1 MLSKYACMLRQTSR
15 GPDKSGGGVR
25 MGVRKRAS
33 LVAQRLSEVGVP
45 TLMPLHSGL
54 KALGG
59 AGHLCSLYKTRQECS
74 DIVKTFVELGIAR
87 RERCLCVVSGS
98 SEQSVREGLHAASP
112 RIDRAVAAHAVD
124 LTTID
129 RAYFSCEGPFT
140 QRALDFWRRA
150 GERAAA
156 EGFSGLRGIVQVDGI
171 LGGSPLL
178 ARWIEY
184 ENRLTQVLGEGG
196 GTMLCLYNCLVQPAE
211 FVRDAFWAHAIVAH
225 RGGIGQNTFH
235 VPLEEY
241 AAPDKV
247 HREVHRMLL
256 SPGGRWRAKALTQK
270 RNRRVSQAPRTVKDC
285 KRVIQAL
292 TEELRNHKQNEQ
304 SLRRYVNYLTLGQQM
319 TRTGSWAW
327 NWSSGELFW
336 SREHFRIFGLDP
348 KRTKV
353 SYQGFVRM
361 VHPEERVRVEDEF
374 QEAVHA
380 RRDFNCEYR
389 IIRPDGSVKHMHSRA
404 QPVFGIAREL
414 TGYVGTVADITERRH
429 GEESVGSMQAELA
442 RTSHAITL
450 RQLMASI
457 AHEVNQPLAA
467 VIANAHAAVRWL
479 EWEEP
484 QTEKARQALSRIVRD
499 GNRASEIIARIRG
512 LVGKTNPLRAP
523 LSLNSVV
530 HEVLVLL
537 NTELRRGNVTV
548 RTDLTERLAPIQGDR
563 VQIQQV
569 LLNLVMNAIEA
580 MDTVTAWPR
589 RLVIATAGGA
599 SGVALSVKDCGTG
612 LAKEQ
617 LESIFEP
624 FYSSKPRG
632 MGIGLSISRSIIEA
646 HGGRLWAIRN
656 KAAGTTFKFRLPVAA
671 A

>member
-1 MLSKYACMLRQTSR
+1 MPQQRSA
-15 GPDKSGGGVR
+15 GPAKSGGGR
-25 MGVRKRAS
+25 ARKSRRVRAS
-33 LVAQRLSEVGVP
+33 PVDPR
-45 TLMPLHSGL
+45 PL
-54 KALGG
+54 K
-59 AGHLCSLYKTRQECS
+59 S
-74 DIVKTFVELGIAR
+74 D
-87 RERCLCVVSGS
+87 
-98 SEQSVREGLHAASP
+98 
-112 RIDRAVAAHAVD
+112 
-124 LTTID
+124 
-129 RAYFSCEGPFT
+129 
-140 QRALDFWRRA
+140 
-150 GERAAA
+150 
-156 EGFSGLRGIVQVDGI
+156 
-171 LGGSPLL
+171 
-178 ARWIEY
+178 
-184 ENRLTQVLGEGG
+184 
-196 GTMLCLYNCLVQPAE
+196 GT
-211 FVRDAFWAHAIVAH
+211 
-225 RGGIGQNTFH
+225 
-235 VPLEEY
+235 
-241 AAPDKV
+241 AAPSRLAPGKLPRKASRRS
-247 HREVHRMLL
+247 REVL
-256 SPGGRWRAKALTQK
+256 
-270 RNRRVSQAPRTVKDC
+270 RTVKAW
-285 KRVIQAL
+285 RAIHTL
-292 TEELRNHKQNEQ
+292 TEDLREHKREEQ
-304 SLRRYVNYLTLGQQM
+304 QLRRYMDYLTFGLEIPL
-319 TRTGSWAW
+319 TGSWAW
-327 NWSSGELFW
+327 NCSSGELFW
-336 SREHFRIFGLDP
+336 SQEHFRIFGLDP
-348 KRTKV
+348 KRTTV
-353 SYQGFVRM
+353 SYQGFFRM
-361 VHPEERVRVEDEF
+361 VHPEERVRVEEEF
-374 QEAVHA
+374 QEAVRA

-404 QPVFGIAREL
+404 QPVFGRGSEL
-414 TGYVGTVADITERRH
+414 TEYVGTVADITERRP

-442 RTSHAITL
+442 RASHAITL

-467 VIANAHAAVRWL
+467 LVANANAAVRWL
-479 EWEEP
+479 EWQEP

-548 RTDLTERLAPIQGDR
+548 RTDLTERLTPIQGDR

-589 RLVIATAGGA
+589 RLVIATAGDA

-656 KAAGTTFKFRLPVAA
+656 KAAGTTLKFTLPVAA